1 MRLGAKRL
9 SSACGTLVCMALI
22 AATSARG
29 QSANSQ
35 TPSPPSQADLD
46 GRIRALTDS
55 LEQTR
60 AELSESRQEI
70 RELRSMLEQVMQ
82 KIGPETSSNP
92 AGASAVPGSR
102 EGTPNPAQ
110 AATAQSTAQISPD
123 DWQVLNARV
132 DEQAQDKIESNL
144 KYRVKLSGMVLMNAF
159 GVSGQVDNIDVP
171 TLALP
176 HESGESSGSVGASF
190 RQSIIGITGIGPQ
203 ILGADTVG
211 DVQMDFFG
219 GEPSGYA
226 ANTSGLVRLRI
237 ARIRLNWTHTSV
249 FGGID
254 VPFFSPNVPTSYM
267 AVGIP
272 SFASAG
278 NLWTWAPTIG
288 VEQRLDVGASQL
300 RIDAGLMDPPTY
312 ARANFPVRV
321 PTPQESSRQPT
332 YAVRFSENVNIEG
345 APLSLGI
352 SGIYSPQHFEGGA
365 TVSGWGIVGDWRFP
379 ISSHAQ
385 ISGEL
390 FTGKGIDAF
399 GGVPSP
405 VPPAGDYNYYALAS
419 PALENLTMTG
429 GWTQLKLIVNSRNEF
444 NVGIGSGGRDS
455 DAFRNV
461 QLLDPTA
468 LGDLSPRNEMVFVN
482 YIFRPRSDLL
492 FSPEFRRLKTYPSS
506 GPAAT
511 ADQIGLAAAFLF

>member
-1 MRLGAKRL
+1 
-9 SSACGTLVCMALI
+9 
-22 AATSARG
+22 
-29 QSANSQ
+29 
-35 TPSPPSQADLD
+35 
-46 GRIRALTDS
+46 
-55 LEQTR
+55 
-60 AELSESRQEI
+60 
-70 RELRSMLEQVMQ
+70 MLEQVMQ
-82 KIGPETSSNP
+82 KIGSEGISNATS
-92 AGASAVPGSR
+92 ASAVPVPASSAANQSQA
-102 EGTPNPAQ
+102 GTAPGNAP
-110 AATAQSTAQISPD
+110 INND

-132 DEQAQDKIESNL
+132 EEQAQDKVESNL
-144 KYRVKLSGMVLMNAF
+144 KYRVKLSGMVLLNAF
-159 GVSGQVDNIDVP
+159 GVSGQVDNTDVP
-171 TLALP
+171 TIALP
-176 HESGESSGSVGASF
+176 HELGESSGSVGASV

-211 DVQMDFFG
+211 DVEMDFFG

-278 NLWTWAPTIG
+278 NLWTWTPTIG
-288 VEQRLDVGASQL
+288 VEQRFDVGASQL
-300 RIDAGLMDPPTY
+300 RVDAGLLDPPTY
-312 ARANFPVRV
+312 GRGNSAVRI

-332 YAVRFSENVNIEG
+332 YAVRFSENARSERL
-345 APLSLGI
+345 PLSLGI
-352 SGIYSPQHFEGGA
+352 SGIYSPQHFQGGA
-365 TVSGWGIVGDWRFP
+365 TVSGWGLVGDWRVP
-379 ISSHAQ
+379 VSSHAQ

-399 GGVPSP
+399 GGVPTP
-405 VPPAGDYNYYALAS
+405 IPPAGDYDFYALAS
-419 PALENLTMTG
+419 PALANLTMTG

-455 DAFRNV
+455 GAFRGV

-468 LGDLSPRNEMVFVN
+468 LGDLSPRNEMLFVN
-482 YIFRPRSDLL
+482 YVLRPRSDLL

-506 GPAAT
+506 GFPAI